1 MSAASD
7 TARLRSIQDR
17 FLALPSVAASVL
29 AHGAYSRIDGPG
41 TPTYYDVKY
50 LILPEWE
57 EWLTEFIEKHET
69 SL

>member
-17 FLALPSVAASVL
+17 FLSLPSVAASVL

-41 TPTYYDVKY
+41 TPTYREVHDT
-50 LILPEWE
+50 ILPDWAD
-57 EWLTEFIEKHET
+57 WFTAFIQKHKT
-69 SL
+69 TL

>member
-1 MSAASD
+1 VSAASD

-17 FLALPSVAASVL
+17 FLSLPSVAASVL

-41 TPTYYDVKY
+41 TPTYRQVHEE
-50 LILPEWE
+50 ILPLWE
-57 EWLTEFIEKHET
+57 GWFVKFIEKHET